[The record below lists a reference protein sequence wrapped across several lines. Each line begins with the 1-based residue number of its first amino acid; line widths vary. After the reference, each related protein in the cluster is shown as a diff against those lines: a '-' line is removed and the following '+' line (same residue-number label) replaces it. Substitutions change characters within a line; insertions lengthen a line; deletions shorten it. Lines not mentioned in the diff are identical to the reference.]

1 MHQFVSPI
9 KILSGEGVLKNIPQ
23 ELQNFNAGNVMIFAD
38 PGIIQAGILSKLED
52 VLKDAKVSYS
62 IFSDLVPEPPLE
74 TGREAVQ
81 ALKESNADFVIGIG
95 GGSSLDVAKAAAVLY
110 GNEGEPG
117 DFLNLTG
124 SRELE
129 NKGLPKM
136 LIPTTSGT
144 GAEVTDISVFSL
156 EKTKDVITDPLL
168 LADVAVLDPELTY
181 TVPPRITA
189 STGVDA
195 LTHAVEAYISVN
207 ATPLTDSLA
216 LEAVRLISR
225 NIRTAVWH
233 GSHEESRNKMAWGS
247 LLAGLS
253 FYNAGVSGVHALA
266 YPLGGLYKIPHGE
279 SNAVMLPYVFDFVWP
294 SCMEKMTDLADA
306 LGVDASLLSTREAAV
321 SAVQA
326 LQEIVRDTGI
336 PQTLD
341 RFGVKEEDIPLLAEE
356 GIKQKRLLQR
366 SPRPYSQNDIFQ
378 VYQAAYFGEL
388 SLGK

>member
-1 MHQFVSPI
+1 MG
-9 KILSGEGVLKNIPQ
+9 K
-23 ELQNFNAGNVMIFAD
+23 
-38 PGIIQAGILSKLED
+38 
-52 VLKDAKVSYS
+52 
-62 IFSDLVPEPPLE
+62 
-74 TGREAVQ
+74 
-81 ALKESNADFVIGIG
+81 
-95 GGSSLDVAKAAAVLY
+95 
-110 GNEGEPG
+110 
-117 DFLNLTG
+117 
-124 SRELE
+124 
-129 NKGLPKM
+129 
-136 LIPTTSGT
+136 
-144 GAEVTDISVFSL
+144 
-156 EKTKDVITDPLL
+156 
-168 LADVAVLDPELTY
+168 
-181 TVPPRITA
+181 
-189 STGVDA
+189 
-195 LTHAVEAYISVN
+195 
-207 ATPLTDSLA
+207 
-216 LEAVRLISR
+216 
-225 NIRTAVWH
+225 
-233 GSHEESRNKMAWGS
+233 